1 MPVYKAEAIIL
12 RRQAVGEAD
21 RVITL
26 FTREHGRLR
35 TVARGVRRT
44 TSRLAGRIEPFTHA
58 RLLLARGRTL
68 DVIAQAEVV
77 AAFAGLRADLTRSA
91 YAAYVAELV
100 DRFLPDRDRNESVFA
115 LLRTTLAALN
125 QAAGEDAQVLAL
137 WFALHLA
144 AELGYRPETEACVA
158 CGRRVPHL
166 PGRAMEAW
174 AFSPALGGALCPAC
188 RSQDANAL
196 GASPGIL
203 AAFEHLLDTPWERV
217 KRLRLTQSQREEMA
231 HLVQAHLEHRL
242 EAKLRAPS
250 VIRRLERK
258 DAESGEPPASVRSS
272 GTTAE

>member
-12 RRQAVGEAD
+12 RHQAVGEAD

-26 FTREHGRLR
+26 FTREYGRLR
-35 TVARGVRRT
+35 TAARGVRRT

-68 DVIAQAEVV
+68 DVIAQAEVI
-77 AAFAGLRADLTRSA
+77 AAFAGIRADLTRSA

-115 LLRTTLAALN
+115 LLRGTLAALD
-125 QAAGEDAQVLAL
+125 QTAGEDAQVHAL

-144 AELGYRPETEACVA
+144 SELGYRPETESCVA
-158 CGRRVPHL
+158 CGRRVPRS
-166 PGRAMEAW
+166 PGRAAEAW

-188 RSQDANAL
+188 RSQDAEAI

-203 AAFEHLLDTPWERV
+203 AAFEFLLRVPAERLR
-217 KRLRLTQSQREEMA
+217 RLRLTRAQREEMA
-231 HLVQAHLEHRL
+231 RLVQAHLEYRL

-250 VIRRLERK
+250 VIRRLEETQSFR
-258 DAESGEPPASVRSS
+258 
-272 GTTAE
+272 